1 MPNTMTSIMPK
12 ILARGL
18 LALREQA
25 IMPRVVNLDYSSEAA
40 AKGDTIDV
48 PIPSAISVA
57 AVTPSNTPPA
67 PQDSS
72 PSKVQ
77 ISLSN
82 WFEANFHMTD
92 KEMVEVDRN
101 EAFVP
106 MQMSE
111 AVKALSNKINTSV
124 HEQYKGVF
132 GFAGTAGTTP
142 FSSNVSQATDARKV
156 LNQQLCPRTDRRM
169 ILDFDAE
176 AAALALADFNR
187 VNEVGSTGPKIEGEI
202 GRKFGFDL
210 YTDDAIVTHTAGGS
224 GTPLVNRAAN
234 YAVGASSIVVDGL
247 TGANGFVVGD
257 IVSFAGHTQTYAVTS
272 APTASGGAQTI
283 AITPALKAA
292 VADNAAITVRASHV
306 VNLGFHRDA
315 FALAMRPLQGATQGD
330 GYGSQIVSM
339 TDPQTGLSLRLEVS
353 RQYKQVQYSL
363 DALWGV
369 KLIRPELAVRI
380 AG

>member
-77 ISLSN
+77 ISLNN

-124 HEQYKGVF
+124 HEQYAGVY
-132 GFAGTAGTTP
+132 GYAGTAATTP
-142 FSSNVSQATDARKV
+142 F
-156 LNQQLCPRTDRRM
+156 
-169 ILDFDAE
+169 
-176 AAALALADFNR
+176 
-187 VNEVGSTGPKIEGEI
+187 
-202 GRKFGFDL
+202 
-210 YTDDAIVTHTAGGS
+210 
-224 GTPLVNRAAN
+224 
-234 YAVGASSIVVDGL
+234 
-247 TGANGFVVGD
+247 
-257 IVSFAGHTQTYAVTS
+257 
-272 APTASGGAQTI
+272 
-283 AITPALKAA
+283 
-292 VADNAAITVRASHV
+292 
-306 VNLGFHRDA
+306 
-315 FALAMRPLQGATQGD
+315 
-330 GYGSQIVSM
+330 
-339 TDPQTGLSLRLEVS
+339 
-353 RQYKQVQYSL
+353 
-363 DALWGV
+363 
-369 KLIRPELAVRI
+369 
-380 AG
+380 

>member
-1 MPNTMTSIMPK
+1 LN
-12 ILARGL
+12 
-18 LALREQA
+18 
-25 IMPRVVNLDYSSEAA
+25 
-40 AKGDTIDV
+40 
-48 PIPSAISVA
+48 
-57 AVTPSNTPPA
+57 
-67 PQDSS
+67 
-72 PSKVQ
+72 
-77 ISLSN
+77 N

-124 HEQYKGVF
+124 HEQYAGVY
-132 GFAGTAGTTP
+132 GYAGTAATTP

-210 YTDDAIVTHTAGGS
+210 YTDDAVVTHTAGGS
-224 GTPLVNRAAN
+224 GTPLVNKASN
-234 YAVGASSIVVDGL
+234 YAAGASS
-247 TGANGFVVGD
+247 GFVVGD
-257 IVSFAGHTQTYAVTS
+257 IVSFAGHAQTYAVTS

-283 AITPALKAA
+283 GIAPALKSA